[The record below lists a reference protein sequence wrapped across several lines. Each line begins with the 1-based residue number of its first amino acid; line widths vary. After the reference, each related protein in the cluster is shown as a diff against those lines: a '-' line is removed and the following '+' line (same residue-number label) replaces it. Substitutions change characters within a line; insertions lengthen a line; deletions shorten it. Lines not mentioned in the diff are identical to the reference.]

1 MPKTKPAPAAAP
13 EPAQAE
19 EAAPAQEPAEQ
30 EPQRPPTSRI
40 CVKNLPKYV
49 DDRRLREHFA
59 AKGEVTD
66 SKVMRTRW
74 AGADERRQQG
84 SRPAPGRRR
93 RPLLERRPL
102 PPQQLAAAPH
112 WMCRRDGKS
121 RCFGFVGF
129 RTPADAEAAVKYFD
143 RSFFDTMRLAVEVRL
158 AVQGADV
165 HQ

>member
-74 AGADERRQQG
+74 AGADDGRQQG
-84 SRPAPGRRR
+84 RRLLPSRRR
-93 RPLLERRPL
+93 RL
-102 PPQQLAAAPH
+102 
-112 WMCRRDGKS
+112 
-121 RCFGFVGF
+121 
-129 RTPADAEAAVKYFD
+129 
-143 RSFFDTMRLAVEVRL
+143 
-158 AVQGADV
+158 
-165 HQ
+165 